1 MTIAAQAR
9 RMTIAG
15 PHKEILNHPVTI
27 QPQSMAPFPQK
38 LEISLI
44 HNAEFIM
51 LNDFAKPTDEAK
63 FSEYDISLCIH
74 QYALCINE

>member
-1 MTIAAQAR
+1 MPICHASF
-9 RMTIAG
+9 
-15 PHKEILNHPVTI
+15 EIITV
-27 QPQSMAPFPQK
+27 QPRSTLLVFQI

-51 LNDFAKPTDEAK
+51 LNDFAKPKALSP

-74 QYALCINE
+74 NLYYALTNGLSFRKNKRMG